1 MTEATMAHRKKA
13 HPPSQPALPPQLAA
27 VNLHAAGID
36 VGAEAHYVA
45 VPLSDDPQ
53 PVRRFGAYTVDLEA
67 LADWLAACGVTTVAL
82 ESTGV
87 YWIPLFELLETRGFE
102 VLLVDPQ
109 QVQKIKGRPKS
120 DVHDCQWLQRLHTFG
135 LLASAFR
142 PPDQVCVLRSYL
154 RQRAMLL
161 TYAGQHIQHMQKAL
175 TQMNLKLQ
183 HVVSD
188 VTGETGM
195 AIMRAILAGERDPV
209 KLARLRNYRCHHDA
223 ATIAKALHGQWR
235 EEHLFA
241 LAQAVALY
249 DMNHEKIAEC
259 DRQIEA
265 HLETFAERQDHD
277 AVLPKVRPRKRTRN
291 RPRFDVRGK
300 LHRVTGVDLTAIE
313 GIDEPTALTLIS
325 EIGLDMGRWPTV
337 KHFSSWLGLC
347 PHHRVSGGKVLSRG
361 TKPCANRVATA
372 LRLAASCLQRSQS
385 ALGAFFRRMK
395 ARLGTP
401 KAITAT
407 AHKLARLIYTMLKHG
422 TAYVRQSM
430 VDYEQHYR
438 DRVVQSLMR
447 RAKALGYALVQTPTD
462 TPM

>member
-1 MTEATMAHRKKA
+1 MASRKPKA
-13 HPPSQPALPPQLAA
+13 AQAPPGLPPQLAA

-36 VGAEAHYVA
+36 IGAEAHFVA
-45 VPLSDDPQ
+45 VPPSDDPQ
-53 PVRRFGAYTVDLEA
+53 PVRSFGAYTADLET
-67 LADWLAACGVTTVAL
+67 LADWLATCGITTVAL

-109 QVQKIKGRPKS
+109 QVQKIRGRPKS
-120 DVHDCQWLQRLHTFG
+120 DVYDCQWIQRLHTFG

-142 PPDQVCVLRSYL
+142 PADQVCVLRSYL

-175 TQMNLKLQ
+175 TQMNIKLQ

-188 VTGETGM
+188 LTGVTGM
-195 AIMRAILAGERDPV
+195 AIIRAILAGERDPV
-209 KLARLRNYRCHHDA
+209 TLARLRDYRCQHSEE
-223 ATIAKALHGQWR
+223 TIAKALYGQWR

-249 DMNHEKIAEC
+249 EVYHQKMLEC

-265 HLETFAERQDHD
+265 HLGTFAEHQEGQ
-277 AVLPKVRPRKRTRN
+277 APPSRPPHKKKRKRN
-291 RPRFDVRGK
+291 QPAFDVRGS
-300 LHRVTGVDLTAIE
+300 LQRVTGVDLTTIE
-313 GIDEPTALTLIS
+313 GIDDTTALIIIS
-325 EIGLDMGRWPTV
+325 EVGLDMSRWPTV
-337 KHFSSWLGLC
+337 KHFTSWLGLC
-347 PHHRVSGGKVLSRG
+347 PHQRVSGGKVLSRR
-361 TKPCANRVATA
+361 TKSSANRVATA
-372 LRLAASCLQRSQS
+372 LRLGAACLHHSHS

-422 TAYVRQSM
+422 TTYVQRGM
-430 VDYEQHYR
+430 DDYEQQYR
-438 DRVVQSLMR
+438 DRAVQSLTR
-447 RAKALGYALVQTPTD
+447 RAKAFGYTLVQTPVGTHS
-462 TPM
+462 